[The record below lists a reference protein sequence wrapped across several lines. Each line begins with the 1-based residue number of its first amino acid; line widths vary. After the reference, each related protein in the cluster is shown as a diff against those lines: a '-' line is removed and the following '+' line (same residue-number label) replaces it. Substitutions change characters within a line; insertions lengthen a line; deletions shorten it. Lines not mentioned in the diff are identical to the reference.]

1 MTADLHVVDPYV
13 DGGPDA
19 PTAGTRHD
27 AALEQFVLGSLIT
40 GGPAVRDAVL
50 ETGLAGADFYRP
62 PHEEIWEAID
72 ALAERRD
79 RVDPMAVA
87 NELTARGSLARVGGH
102 AYLHTLVSQVSSAW
116 AAPKYAT
123 EITADATLRR
133 LDAAAVKARQIASTS
148 GRHDVDE
155 ALDLAAAEIAAVA
168 DGRHLGT
175 GDDDL
180 GEAIDLTIDELQN
193 GRAPALPTGLVE
205 LDQRLNGGLRK
216 KTITTI
222 GARPAVGKTVVGLQ
236 IALNVA
242 LESGQPVGYTSLE
255 MAREDLLLRAYA
267 AIGAVDY
274 SRLLK
279 APKEP
284 LTEQE
289 WRAVS
294 KAAEKVRES
303 GLIIPNRDYAS
314 VASIRSDIRRVQR
327 RRGACAL
334 WVVDYL
340 QLVTPAETRGIPREQ
355 QVAAIMR
362 GLKKIALGLETP
374 IILLAQLSR
383 DGEKTGRPPV
393 LTDLRES
400 GSIEQDSDNVILL
413 HRNLEV
419 SLANGAGTTSAD
431 QPGPDELGLL
441 IAKNRRGISGGFLM
455 TFEGRY
461 QRAIPKQWRPS
472 DAAAR

>member
-1 MTADLHVVDPYV
+1 MTATLQLAEPYV

-19 PTAGTRHD
+19 PAAGTRHD
-27 AALEQFVLGSLIT
+27 VVLEQTVLGALLT

-62 PHEEIWEAID
+62 QHEEIWEAID
-72 ALAERRD
+72 ALAERGE
-79 RVDPMAVA
+79 RVDPMAA
-87 NELTARGSLARVGGH
+87 ASELTARGSLARVGGH

-116 AAPKYAT
+116 AAPKYAA
-123 EITADATLRR
+123 EIAADACLRR
-133 LDAAAVKARQIASTS
+133 LDAAAVKARQIAATS

-155 ALDLAAAEIAAVA
+155 ALDRAVAEIAAVA

-180 GEAIDLTIDELQN
+180 SEAIDVTIDELQH
-193 GRAPALPTGLVE
+193 GRAPALPTGLGD
-205 LDQRLNGGLRK
+205 LDQRLNGGLRR
-216 KTITTI
+216 KTVTTI
-222 GARPAVGKTVVGLQ
+222 GARPGVGKTVVGLQ
-236 IALNVA
+236 IALDVA

-267 AIGAVDY
+267 AVGGVDY

-284 LTEQE
+284 LTEPE
-289 WRAVS
+289 WRAVG
-294 KAAEKVRES
+294 KAAERIRTS
-303 GLIIPNRDYAS
+303 GLIIPDRDYAS

-327 RRGACAL
+327 SRGGCAL

-362 GLKKIALGLETP
+362 GLKKVALSLETP

-383 DGEKTGRPPV
+383 DGEKSGRPPV

-419 SLANGAGTTSAD
+419 SLAAGAGPSSAD

-441 IAKNRRGISGGFLM
+441 IAKNRRGVSGGFVM

-461 QRAIPKQWRPS
+461 QRAVPKRWHPG
-472 DAAAR
+472 DAIK